1 MRISDWSS
9 DVCSPDLAKYD
20 SFVASAFGD
29 ISGTKPA
36 GIPDLSMSM
45 GATYTHEF
53 AGGTQ
58 AIAHIDYS
66 YESPTQIVEGLSG
79 FGSDEAGLLIAKQFK
94 REVNSLNAS
103 FTVRL
108 TNGLDV
114 GVWGRNLTNAQYLT
128 TIFPAVAQSGSVSG
142 YDRK

>member
-79 FGSDEAGLLIAKQFK
+79 FGSDEAGLLIAKQIK
-94 REVNSLNAS
+94 REVNALNAP
-103 FTVRL
+103 FTEI
-108 TNGLDV
+108 
-114 GVWGRNLTNAQYLT
+114 GRTSCGERVCQE
-128 TIFPAVAQSGSVSG
+128 
-142 YDRK
+142 